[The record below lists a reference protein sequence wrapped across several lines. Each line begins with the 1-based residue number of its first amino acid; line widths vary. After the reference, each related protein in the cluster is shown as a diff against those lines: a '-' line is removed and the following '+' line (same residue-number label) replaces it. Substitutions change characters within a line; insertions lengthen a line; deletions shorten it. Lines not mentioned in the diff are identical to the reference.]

1 MKAYA
6 RYFIATMSVLS
17 FHIYGQTTNDIAMTS
32 TNGNVA
38 SKAETAPKEDL
49 VIVGYYVEEVINRT
63 FGKRITKYEVS
74 KLDMVYTNDLG
85 PNNTRTVTPIYRKAK
100 VKKVN
105 TALALPSKSIIDTSA
120 IKIEPV
126 NVELIAPDEVPK
138 YISIDIIDT
147 YAKVLDKGYKSIMML
162 TKVADKAYFSG
173 DLVIAAK
180 YYEELFNLTSDLEP
194 MYYYRYAQALKAINQ
209 KDKADEMMRMFERV
223 NISSNELKGTKLVKN

>member
-1 MKAYA
+1 
-6 RYFIATMSVLS
+6 MSVLS

-32 TNGNVA
+32 TSKNA
-38 SKAETAPKEDL
+38 TSKAETVPKDDL
-49 VIVGYYVEEVINRT
+49 VIVGYYVEEVINMT

-105 TALALPSKSIIDTSA
+105 TALASLQSKSIIDTSA

-126 NVELIAPDEVPK
+126 KVDVIAPAEAPK

-162 TKVADKAYFSG
+162 KKVADKAYFNG
-173 DLVIAAK
+173 DLVMAAK
-180 YYEELFNLTSDLEP
+180 YYEELFTMTSDLEP

-209 KDKADEMMRMFERV
+209 KDKADEMMRMFESE
-223 NISSNELKGTKLVKN
+223 NISNNALKGTKLVKN

>member
-1 MKAYA
+1 
-6 RYFIATMSVLS
+6 MSVLS

-32 TNGNVA
+32 SNGNAA
-38 SKAETAPKEDL
+38 SKSETAPKEDL
-49 VIVGYYVEEVINRT
+49 VIVGYYVEEVINMT

-105 TALALPSKSIIDTSA
+105 TALALQSKNIVDTSA

-126 NVELIAPDEVPK
+126 KVEVIAPTEAPK

-162 TKVADKAYFSG
+162 TKVADKAYFNG
-173 DLVIAAK
+173 DLVMAAK
-180 YYEELFNLTSDLEP
+180 YYEELFNMTSDLESI
-194 MYYYRYAQALKAINQ
+194 YYYRYAQALKAINQ
-209 KDKADEMMRMFERV
+209 KDKADEMMRMFESE
-223 NISSNELKGTKLVKN
+223 NISNNGLKGTKLVKN

>member
-1 MKAYA
+1 
-6 RYFIATMSVLS
+6 MSVLS

-32 TNGNVA
+32 TSKNAA
-38 SKAETAPKEDL
+38 SKAEPVPKDDL
-49 VIVGYYVEEVINRT
+49 VIVGYYVEEVINMT

-105 TALALPSKSIIDTSA
+105 TALASLQSKSIIDTSA

-126 NVELIAPDEVPK
+126 KVEVTAPAEEPK

-147 YAKVLDKGYKSIMML
+147 YAKVLDKGYKSAEML
-162 TKVADKAYFSG
+162 TKVADKAYFNG
-173 DLVIAAK
+173 DLVMAAK
-180 YYEELFNLTSDLEP
+180 YYEELFTTTSDIEP

-209 KDKADEMMRMFERV
+209 KDKADEMMRMFEME
-223 NISSNELKGTKLVKN
+223 NISNNALKGTKLVKN

>member
-1 MKAYA
+1 MKAYV

-32 TNGNVA
+32 SNGNAA
-38 SKAETAPKEDL
+38 SKSETAPKEDL
-49 VIVGYYVEEVINRT
+49 VIVGYYVEEVINMT

-105 TALALPSKSIIDTSA
+105 TALALQSKNIVDTSA

-126 NVELIAPDEVPK
+126 KVEVIAPTEAPK

-162 TKVADKAYFSG
+162 TKVADKAYFNG
-173 DLVIAAK
+173 DLVMAAK
-180 YYEELFNLTSDLEP
+180 YYEELFNMTSDLESI
-194 MYYYRYAQALKAINQ
+194 YYYRYAQALKAINQ
-209 KDKADEMMRMFERV
+209 KDKADEMMRMFESE
-223 NISSNELKGTKLVKN
+223 NISNNGLKGTKLVKN

>member
-1 MKAYA
+1 MKAYV

-32 TNGNVA
+32 SNGNAA
-38 SKAETAPKEDL
+38 SKSETAPKEDL
-49 VIVGYYVEEVINRT
+49 VIVGYYVEEVINMT

-105 TALALPSKSIIDTSA
+105 TALALQSKSIVDTSA
-120 IKIEPV
+120 IKIEPIK
-126 NVELIAPDEVPK
+126 VEVIAPTEAPK

-147 YAKVLDKGYKSIMML
+147 YAKVLDKGYKSIVML
-162 TKVADKAYFSG
+162 TKVADKAYFNG
-173 DLVIAAK
+173 DLVMAAK
-180 YYEELFNLTSDLEP
+180 YYEELFNMTSDLESI
-194 MYYYRYAQALKAINQ
+194 YYYRYAQALKAINQ
-209 KDKADEMMRMFERV
+209 KDKADEMMRMFESE
-223 NISSNELKGTKLVKN
+223 NISNNGLKGTKLVKN

>member
-1 MKAYA
+1 MKAYV
-6 RYFIATMSVLS
+6 RYFIATTSVLS

-32 TNGNVA
+32 TSRNA
-38 SKAETAPKEDL
+38 TSKAETAPKDDL
-49 VIVGYYVEEVINRT
+49 VIVGYYVEEVINMT

-105 TALALPSKSIIDTSA
+105 TAVTLQSKNIIDTSA

-126 NVELIAPDEVPK
+126 KVEVTAPAEEPK

-147 YAKVLDKGYKSIMML
+147 YAKVLDKGYKSAEML
-162 TKVADKAYFSG
+162 TKVADKAYFNG
-173 DLVIAAK
+173 DLIMAAK
-180 YYEELFNLTSDLEP
+180 YYEELFTMISDLEP

-209 KDKADEMMRMFERV
+209 KDKADEMMLMFESV
-223 NISSNELKGTKLVKN
+223 NISSNELRGTKLVKN

>member
-1 MKAYA
+1 MKAYV
-6 RYFIATMSVLS
+6 RYFIATTSVLS
-17 FHIYGQTTNDIAMTS
+17 FHIYGQTTNDIAMASTS
-32 TNGNVA
+32 KNAA
-38 SKAETAPKEDL
+38 SKSETAPKDDL
-49 VIVGYYVEEVINRT
+49 VIVGYYVEEVINMT

-105 TALALPSKSIIDTSA
+105 TALALQSKSIVDTSA

-126 NVELIAPDEVPK
+126 KVEVIAPTEEPK

-162 TKVADKAYFSG
+162 TKVADKAYFNG
-173 DLVIAAK
+173 DLVMAAK
-180 YYEELFNLTSDLEP
+180 YYEELFNMTSDLESI
-194 MYYYRYAQALKAINQ
+194 YYYRYAQALKAINQ
-209 KDKADEMMRMFERV
+209 KDKADEMMRMFESE
-223 NISSNELKGTKLVKN
+223 NINNNALKGSKLVKN

>member
-1 MKAYA
+1 MKAYV

-32 TNGNVA
+32 TSRNAA
-38 SKAETAPKEDL
+38 SKSETAPKDDL
-49 VIVGYYVEEVINRT
+49 VIVGYYVEEVINMT

-85 PNNTRTVTPIYRKAK
+85 PNNTRTVTPIYRKTKA
-100 VKKVN
+100 KKVN
-105 TALALPSKSIIDTSA
+105 TALALQSKSIVDTSA
-120 IKIEPV
+120 IKIEPIK
-126 NVELIAPDEVPK
+126 VEVIAPTEAPK

-173 DLVIAAK
+173 DLVMAAK
-180 YYEELFNLTSDLEP
+180 YYEELFNMTSDLESI
-194 MYYYRYAQALKAINQ
+194 YYYRYAQALKAINQ
-209 KDKADEMMRMFERV
+209 KDKADEMMRMFESE
-223 NISSNELKGTKLVKN
+223 NISNNGLKGTKLVKN

>member
-1 MKAYA
+1 MKAYV
-6 RYFIATMSVLS
+6 RYFIATVSVLS
-17 FHIYGQTTNDIAMTS
+17 FHIYGQTTNDISMTS
-32 TNGNVA
+32 TSRNA
-38 SKAETAPKEDL
+38 TSKSEAVPKDDL
-49 VIVGYYVEEVINRT
+49 VIVGYYVEEVINMT

-100 VKKVN
+100 VKKIN

-126 NVELIAPDEVPK
+126 NVELIAPAEAPK

-173 DLVIAAK
+173 DLVMAAK
-180 YYEELFNLTSDLEP
+180 YYEELFTMTSDLEP
-194 MYYYRYAQALKAINQ
+194 MYYYRYAQALKTINH
-209 KDKADEMMRMFERV
+209 KDKADEMMRIFESE
-223 NISSNELKGTKLVKN
+223 NISNNALKGTKLVKN